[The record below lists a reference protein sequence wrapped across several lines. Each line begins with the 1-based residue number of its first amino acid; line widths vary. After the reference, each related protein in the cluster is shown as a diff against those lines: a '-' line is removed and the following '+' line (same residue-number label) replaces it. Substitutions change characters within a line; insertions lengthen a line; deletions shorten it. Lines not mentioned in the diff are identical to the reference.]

1 MPTGPHEYEPVY
13 IVMSRGLLPNWQ
25 DKTFTTIWP
34 LPAHL
39 QISTGTAASSSSHS
53 GGRR

>member
-1 MPTGPHEYEPVY
+1 MFCGPSDPYEYEPVY

-39 QISTGTAASSSSHS
+39 REDQDRNGDQE
-53 GGRR
+53 R